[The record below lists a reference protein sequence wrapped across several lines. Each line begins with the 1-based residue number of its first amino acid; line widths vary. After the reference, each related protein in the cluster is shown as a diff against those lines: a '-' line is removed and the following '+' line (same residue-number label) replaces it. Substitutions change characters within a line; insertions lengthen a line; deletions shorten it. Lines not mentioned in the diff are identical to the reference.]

1 MQLDMT
7 KGRPLPVILQFT
19 LPLII
24 GNIFQQLYNMVD
36 TIIVGR
42 YVGADALAAVG
53 STGTI
58 MFLLTGFS
66 QGITAGFAILISQRY
81 GAHDADGVKQAV
93 ANGTLLSVLF
103 TLFLTC
109 SCLFLM
115 KPLLTIMNTPD
126 NIFADAYSYIMII
139 TAGIVANIFYNLLS
153 AFLRAVGNSKVPLFF
168 LVFSACLNVLLDLF
182 FIIQLHMGVAGAAW
196 ATNLA
201 QAISA
206 VLCAI
211 YIWCKIPELKPY
223 RSDWKISRTD
233 TKNQLAAGIPMALQF
248 AITSSGTMIMQSA
261 INLFGSTAVA
271 AFTATGKLQ
280 SLLMQGMIAM
290 GQTMA
295 TYSGQ
300 NFGSGD
306 IKRIKAGV
314 KTALGIALVYALVV
328 TALMCSLL
336 KPALHLF
343 FSGDVDMSA
352 MLPWAQTYA
361 YMCSMFFIP
370 LSTIFIFRNTM
381 QGCGY
386 GFLPMMGGVAELLA
400 RLVVS
405 IFAMKILNFRYF
417 LPLCYAKNRTISSC
431 LNNIIPHPLPYNS
444 RMPMAFLN
452 FLMSISLFY
461 HSFNK
466 NSVSFAGIIYQNMG
480 YRSNDFSIL
489 QNRSSAQ
496 PLDNPTGFPNQIRI
510 CHLKTNA
517 LI

>member
-223 RSDWKISRTD
+223 RSDWKSSTHRYEKSVGSRYSH
-233 TKNQLAAGIPMALQF
+233 GITVCDHLFRYYDYAVCH
-248 AITSSGTMIMQSA
+248 QSVR
-261 INLFGSTAVA
+261 F
-271 AFTATGKLQ
+271 
-280 SLLMQGMIAM
+280 
-290 GQTMA
+290 
-295 TYSGQ
+295 Y
-300 NFGSGD
+300 GSGC
-306 IKRIKAGV
+306 IYCYR
-314 KTALGIALVYALVV
+314 KTTESSYARYDRYG
-328 TALMCSLL
+328 TDYGNIQRT
-336 KPALHLF
+336 K
-343 FSGDVDMSA
+343 
-352 MLPWAQTYA
+352 
-361 YMCSMFFIP
+361 
-370 LSTIFIFRNTM
+370 FR
-381 QGCGY
+381 
-386 GFLPMMGGVAELLA
+386 
-400 RLVVS
+400 
-405 IFAMKILNFRYF
+405 FR
-417 LPLCYAKNRTISSC
+417 
-431 LNNIIPHPLPYNS
+431 
-444 RMPMAFLN
+444 
-452 FLMSISLFY
+452 
-461 HSFNK
+461 
-466 NSVSFAGIIYQNMG
+466 
-480 YRSNDFSIL
+480 
-489 QNRSSAQ
+489 
-496 PLDNPTGFPNQIRI
+496 
-510 CHLKTNA
+510 
-517 LI
+517 

>member
-1 MQLDMT
+1 
-7 KGRPLPVILQFT
+7 
-19 LPLII
+19 
-24 GNIFQQLYNMVD
+24 
-36 TIIVGR
+36 
-42 YVGADALAAVG
+42 
-53 STGTI
+53 
-58 MFLLTGFS
+58 
-66 QGITAGFAILISQRY
+66 
-81 GAHDADGVKQAV
+81 
-93 ANGTLLSVLF
+93 
-103 TLFLTC
+103 
-109 SCLFLM
+109 
-115 KPLLTIMNTPD
+115 
-126 NIFADAYSYIMII
+126 MII

-405 IFAMKILNFRYF
+405 IFAMKILNFRLACF
-417 LPLCYAKNRTISSC
+417 GDPAAWIAAAVFTGISYLYVMRKIEQS
-431 LNNIIPHPLPYNS
+431 HP
-444 RMPMAFLN
+444 A
-452 FLMSISLFY
+452 
-461 HSFNK
+461 
-466 NSVSFAGIIYQNMG
+466 
-480 YRSNDFSIL
+480 
-489 QNRSSAQ
+489 
-496 PLDNPTGFPNQIRI
+496 
-510 CHLKTNA
+510 
-517 LI
+517 

>member
-1 MQLDMT
+1 MEKGT
-7 KGRPLPVILQFT
+7 KLLEGSIWKGVVAFAIPLFL
-19 LPLII
+19 
-24 GNIFQQLYNMVD
+24 GNLFQQLYNMVD

-211 YIWCKIPELKPY
+211 YIWCKIPELK
-223 RSDWKISRTD
+223 K
-233 TKNQLAAGIPMALQF
+233 
-248 AITSSGTMIMQSA
+248 
-261 INLFGSTAVA
+261 
-271 AFTATGKLQ
+271 
-280 SLLMQGMIAM
+280 
-290 GQTMA
+290 
-295 TYSGQ
+295 
-300 NFGSGD
+300 
-306 IKRIKAGV
+306 
-314 KTALGIALVYALVV
+314 
-328 TALMCSLL
+328 
-336 KPALHLF
+336 
-343 FSGDVDMSA
+343 
-352 MLPWAQTYA
+352 
-361 YMCSMFFIP
+361 
-370 LSTIFIFRNTM
+370 
-381 QGCGY
+381 
-386 GFLPMMGGVAELLA
+386 
-400 RLVVS
+400 
-405 IFAMKILNFRYF
+405 
-417 LPLCYAKNRTISSC
+417 
-431 LNNIIPHPLPYNS
+431 
-444 RMPMAFLN
+444 
-452 FLMSISLFY
+452 
-461 HSFNK
+461 
-466 NSVSFAGIIYQNMG
+466 
-480 YRSNDFSIL
+480 
-489 QNRSSAQ
+489 
-496 PLDNPTGFPNQIRI
+496 
-510 CHLKTNA
+510 
-517 LI
+517 